1 MPGQHFDLQAL
12 GIDPAES
19 DEGIRVVKHNKRWAY
34 IVDPDI
40 VGSPQ
45 AFAAISIDL
54 LKKGARIYAKQQG
67 RHEAEVLMEILAN
80 LDHYLQQPEE
90 RSH

>member
-1 MPGQHFDLQAL
+1 MPGQHFDLAQL

-19 DEGIRVVKHNKRWAY
+19 DKGIRVVKHRGHWAY
-34 IVDPDI
+34 IVDPDV
-40 VGSPQ
+40 VGSPK

-54 LKKGARIYAKQQG
+54 LKRGARIYAKQQN
-67 RHEAEVLMEILAN
+67 RHEAEVLIEILAT
-80 LDHYLQQPEE
+80 LDHYLQQPEQ